1 MKRHIYLSP
10 HSDDAALS
18 CGGAIHG
25 QARRGE
31 RPLALTMFGGNP
43 PRMAFSEFAQGQHDK
58 WELEED
64 AAMALRRQEDAAA
77 LRVLGAEAAYLDD
90 LDCIYR
96 LHPQTGAPMYASEE
110 GIFGEIDPAEA
121 EYHLALARR
130 IAALA
135 GPPEPGL
142 TIYAPATA
150 GHHVDHQLACR
161 AACALRREGYR
172 VLLYEDYPYCQKPG
186 ELERALAAW
195 PGEGPL
201 RPRLARYGEAA
212 MRVRVAAIAA
222 YRSQIR
228 TLFGDLEAM
237 DRQVRAYCEGLAAGG
252 GAAAR
257 AARSRYAE
265 RFWAPG

>member
-18 CGGAIHG
+18 CGGTILG
-25 QARRGE
+25 QSRRGE
-31 RPLALTMFGGNP
+31 RPLVLTMFGGNP
-43 PRMAFSEFAQGQHDK
+43 PRMTYSEFAQGQHSK
-58 WELEED
+58 WELQED
-64 AAMALRRQEDAAA
+64 EAMALRRREDAAA
-77 LRVLGAEAAYLDD
+77 LLVLRAESAYLDD

-110 GIFGEIDPAEA
+110 GIFGEIDPAAA
-121 EYHLALARR
+121 EYHLDLARR

-135 GPPEPGL
+135 GPPEPEL

-195 PGEGPL
+195 PGERSL
-201 RPRLARYGEAA
+201 RPRLARFGETA
-212 MRVRVAAIAA
+212 MRARVAAIAA

-228 TLFGDLEAM
+228 TLFGDLATME
-237 DRQVRAYCEGLAAGG
+237 RQVRAYCESLAAGTS
-252 GAAAR
+252 
-257 AARSRYAE
+257 RSRYAE
-265 RFWAPG
+265 RFWTPD